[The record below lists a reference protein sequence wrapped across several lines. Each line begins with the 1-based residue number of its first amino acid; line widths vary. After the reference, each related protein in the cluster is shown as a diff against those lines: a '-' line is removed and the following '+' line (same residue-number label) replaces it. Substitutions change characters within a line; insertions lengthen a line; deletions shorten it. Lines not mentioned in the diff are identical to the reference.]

1 MARRALSLFLVLV
14 ILSTCSGCTLVGLGI
29 GAAIPKKTTYGVSE
43 GQPIGETL
51 RAAAVREDLE
61 VGDDMDVTVQPA
73 PATPPEAPDIGP
85 PIAVRIPRVVSGRF
99 HSLDPSR
106 LRLDGEDYFAEVP
119 LERIEKV
126 RVAHGSHWLGGMFF
140 GLACDGVVA
149 SVALSILLSLKG
161 IR

>member
-1 MARRALSLFLVLV
+1 MARRALSVFLVLV

-29 GAAIPKKTTYGVSE
+29 GAAIPKKTTYEVSE
-43 GQPIGETL
+43 GEPIGETL

-73 PATPPEAPDIGP
+73 PAAPEIGP

-149 SVALSILLSLKG
+149 SVALSIILSLKG